1 MPSSRHLRAQLL
13 TEAATDLGGEAPP
26 TARAIKER
34 LSKIREL
41 IKQSGGSTSISAPT
55 GKRGRVKKNTS
66 PKSTS
71 ASGTK
76 APARSRKT
84 KQQGTATVKQEQE
97 SLDAADQD
105 DELDELLN
113 LPQYKTHAPD
123 VELTDI
129 PEYPALAPDAEEGV
143 PSPHNNPD
151 EFDKEA

>member
-1 MPSSRHLRAQLL
+1 ML

-41 IKQSGGSTSISAPT
+41 IKQSGGSTFISAPA

-71 ASGTK
+71 GTK
-76 APARSRKT
+76 APGRPRKT
-84 KQQGTATVKQEQE
+84 KQQGTAAVKQEQE

-113 LPQYKTHAPD
+113 LPQYNTQAPD

-129 PEYPALAPDAEEGV
+129 PEHSAQAPDAEEEV
-143 PSPHNNPD
+143 PTLHNNPD
-151 EFDKEA
+151 EFEEGA